1 MTTSPISINRKRKSK
16 SPAPADSENKPAA
29 ANSLDSEETQAQAKK
44 LMEFRRQAR
53 INQAENRA
61 EMATDQDYYDG
72 IQWSEED
79 LRVMEARGQAPLVF
93 NLAATTIRWVTGTE
107 KRTRIDYRVLG
118 RRTEA
123 VKPAQSKTSLLKY
136 LQDVNKAQFERSR
149 AFADAA
155 IVGLGWLE
163 DGIKNDPED
172 EPLFVRF
179 ESWRNV
185 WYDPLSIAPDMSDA
199 RFLFREK
206 WIDLD
211 IAQLMFPQRAKE
223 LEAAADNILTTSQE
237 SAEFGTAYNPYLYG
251 DPDSYGTVYGEPGD
265 ILGMG
270 SRKRVLMCE
279 AWYRVPQKVKVLRGE
294 GTWNGSIYNPKDG
307 IHQWAL
313 SNGVASTYDAVKMV
327 MRLMIMCVNRNGF
340 VVCQD
345 SISPYWH
352 NRFTLTPVW
361 GYRRGRDN
369 APYGIMRGL
378 RDASD
383 DFNKR
388 RAKALQLLSTKQ
400 VIADKGAVDNKNDA
414 MDEIARPDGWIEKN
428 PGKELTIKENTQL
441 APAHINMMEQDARY
455 IQEAAGVTDE
465 NLGRQT
471 NAISGKAIEA
481 RQNQGYTATSDLFD
495 NLRLAI
501 QLTGERQLSLIEQ
514 FYDEEKVLRLTG
526 ERKSDLQFV
535 TLNGPEGVN
544 VITEHQADFVVD
556 EQDFRSTIRQAMFDT
571 IMEMVPKL
579 PPEIGLKI
587 LAIAF
592 EMSDVPMKDEFLK
605 ILRDVTG
612 MPDPDQEDDPA
623 QMAARQAKEQET
635 QAQTAAQME
644 DQRRQVAAQLS
655 LIEGK
660 AKAAIADG
668 NKKELEAL
676 STQLDALKKA
686 MEVAGGA
693 AANPGLARAAD
704 QIMADITGVPTVNN
718 VAPPIPQDVIQQ
730 PVTNI

>member
-1 MTTSPISINRKRKSK
+1 MADAVSFDRKKTK
-16 SPAPADSENKPAA
+16 VTPEPARPKAVKKAD
-29 ANSLDSEETQAQAKK
+29 LDSDEIQDQAKK
-44 LMEFRRQAR
+44 LLEFRRQAR

-72 IQWSEED
+72 LQWSDED
-79 LRVMEARGQAPLVF
+79 ILVMEERGQAPLVF
-93 NLAATTIRWVTGTE
+93 NLAATTLRWVTGTE
-107 KRTRIDYRVLG
+107 KRTRIDFRVLA
-118 RRTEA
+118 RRKDG
-123 VKPAQSKTSLLKY
+123 VKAAQVKTSLLKY

-155 IVGLGWLE
+155 ITGLGWLE

-172 EPLFVRF
+172 EPLFIRY

-185 WYDPLSIAPDMSDA
+185 WYDPLSIAADMSDA

-206 WIDLD
+206 WVDLD
-211 IAQLMFPQRAKE
+211 VAQLMFPARKE
-223 LEAAADNILTTSQE
+223 DLASAADNILTSNQQN
-237 SAEFGTAYNPYLYG
+237 AEFGTSFNPYLYG
-251 DPDSYGTVYGEPGD
+251 DPDSFGTVYGEPGD
-265 ILGMG
+265 VMGMG
-270 SRKRVLMCE
+270 SRKRVLLCE
-279 AWYRVPQKVKVLRGE
+279 AWYRVPQKVKVLRGD
-294 GTWNGSIYNPKDG
+294 GTWNGSIYNPADG
-307 IHQWAL
+307 IHRWAL
-313 SNGVASTYDAVKMV
+313 ESGVASTHDAVKMT

-340 VVCQD
+340 IVCQD
-345 SISPYWH
+345 SPSPYWH

-388 RAKALQLLSTKQ
+388 RAKALQLMSTRQ
-400 VIADKGAVDNKNDA
+400 VIADKGAVENKSDA
-414 MDEIARPDGWIEKN
+414 IDEMARPDGWIEKK
-428 PGKELTIKENTQL
+428 PGSTLEIKENTQL

-501 QLTGERQLSLIEQ
+501 QLSGERQLSLIEQ
-514 FYDEEKVLRLTG
+514 FYDDEKTLRVTG
-526 ERKSDLQFV
+526 ERRSDLQFV
-535 TLNGPEGVN
+535 MLNDLDGVN
-544 VITEHQADFVVD
+544 PITEAQADFVVD
-556 EQDFRSTIRQAMFDT
+556 EQDFRSTTRQAMFDT

-587 LAIAF
+587 LSIAF

-605 ILRDVTG
+605 VLREATG
-612 MPDPDQEDDPA
+612 MPDPDQEDDP
-623 QMAARQAKEQET
+623 QEMAVRQAKDQEA
-635 QAQTAAQME
+635 QAQNAAQME
-644 DQRRQVAAQLS
+644 DQRRQVAAQLA

-660 AKAAIADG
+660 AKAAIAEG

-676 STQLDALKKA
+676 SLKLEALKKS

-693 AANPGLARAAD
+693 AANPMLAKAAD
-704 QIMADITGVPTVNN
+704 QLMADITRVPTVNN
-718 VAPPIPQDVIQQ
+718 IAPPIPPNVAT
-730 PVTNI
+730 PMASNVPA